1 MLEVFP
7 HLYANHSSAHVS
19 SKDPGKTGCPKA
31 VDVPKIM
38 ADMIVIE
45 EYKQDSM
52 R

>member
-1 MLEVFP
+1 M
-7 HLYANHSSAHVS
+7 S